1 MPTLIVNERYNDL
14 INLVN
19 KVLGTSNVS
28 DPTYGYGQSTS
39 TSTVS
44 GTAETGLQ
52 GSDKITSEQYRDL
65 YIDII
70 RARAH
75 QVGISVAID
84 EFVVGNYEANAT
96 NTDNYLTEWVSSSY
110 DYKIGDI
117 VYYNTYLYECIED
130 HTSTLTFDISKW
142 NVIAFNLNDNVHY
155 NNTLYRCIQSYTST
169 GSFDLTKWEVVVD
182 KVEEA
187 YILGLES
194 LATNLDTDRF
204 LIDSTQGEAEY
215 LKNSSSLDITSTY
228 DNASNG
234 DWNGT
239 LSHIVDVEFTDAAA
253 RRHFFN
259 AGGEIRF
266 SASVSYAGSQ
276 AKTVSWQDQLNQMG
290 TISFKAQETIS
301 NVGAGSFSTT
311 GNFQLTSTYQLCYRQ
326 NGGAV
331 YNENTYDVYAL
342 SLTADTIRFKIEF
355 VDSVPTA
362 AYYYTDENVQGDF
375 TSIFSLFRPS
385 GNVTIN
391 GTGYTTVELPAPVGV
406 EVIGL

>member
-75 QVGISVAID
+75 QIGASAVSVD
-84 EFVVGNYEANAT
+84 PFV
-96 NTDNYLTEWVSSSY
+96 
-110 DYKIGDI
+110 IGD
-117 VYYNTYLYECIED
+117 YE
-130 HTSTLTFDISKW
+130 
-142 NVIAFNLNDNVHY
+142 
-155 NNTLYRCIQSYTST
+155 NNPTT
-169 GSFDLTKWEVVVD
+169 VD
-182 KVEEA
+182 KIEEA

-215 LKNSSSLDITSTY
+215 LKNASSLDITSTY
-228 DNASNG
+228 DNASSG

-391 GTGYTTVELPAPVGV
+391 GTGYTTVELPAPVGI